1 MVAGAG
7 LARKNNQFSFI
18 VIAQTFESGKIYQFW
33 PGLGWSD
40 EMSLTALGSSID

>member
-18 VIAQTFESGKIYQFW
+18 VIVQTFESDKNT
-33 PGLGWSD
+33 GLGRVFD
-40 EMSLTALGSSID
+40 GLKKYLYQPLET